1 MNLNKFWLLY
11 NICAVVFML
20 TTAALVAKSDII
32 VRIDGLCAIVLAI
45 NAILQ
50 WYWIDEEKR
59 HAND

>member
-20 TTAALVAKSDII
+20 TTAALVAKSYIS
-32 VRIDGLCAIVLAI
+32 VRIDGWCAIVCAI
-45 NAILQ
+45 NAILR
-50 WYWIDEEKR
+50 WYLIDEEKL